1 MPSDDLTRLPAFVAD
16 ESDGT
21 EVIEA
26 EIVDADEPADP
37 ESSETGVIEVE
48 PERRR
53 SRVPGLVALLLG
65 VATVFVSGIAIG
77 AATAGDTAVGTV
89 LGTVAIGMSV
99 AAILVGAVA
108 AIARLGRGW
117 GIAAIVVGV
126 LANPWLQLVVL
137 RFIAGE

>member
-26 EIVDADEPADP
+26 EIVDADETDPAY
-37 ESSETGVIEVE
+37 SETGVIEVE